1 MRIFQRAAVL
11 AILAILTSGCLLKD
25 ELHTWYVD
33 RTGRVVWVVTEKD
46 VRSDA
51 PAAVDRDQ
59 EEAGYWAAVRS
70 EMHPMARG
78 LRLLGAEAM
87 RTRAVRAESP
97 FTVVTEGHFTGLGEL
112 GQRLIVHA
120 GLRGSS
126 VVTRADGMWAWTM
139 TVRDPQATGDS
150 MDHVDE
156 GLASL
161 LGGLDKLQ
169 IVQVSGRFE
178 EAAGFSL
185 SRDQRVASF
194 NEDASNGD
202 DTTIRLI
209 LRWR

>member
-1 MRIFQRAAVL
+1 MRFLRRAAFL
-11 AILAILTSGCLLKD
+11 AILGMVASGCLLKD

-33 RTGRVVWVVTEKD
+33 RAGRVVWVVTEKD

-51 PAAVDRDQ
+51 QAAVDRDQ

-78 LRLLGAEAM
+78 LRLLGAETM

-126 VVTRADGMWAWTM
+126 IVTRPDGMWEWTM
-139 TVRDPQATGDS
+139 TVRDPHATGDS
-150 MDHVDE
+150 MEHVDE

-169 IVQVSGRFE
+169 IVLVSGRFE
-178 EAAGFSL
+178 DATGFGL
-185 SRDQRVASF
+185 SSDRRIATL
-194 NEDASNGD
+194 NEDPSSND
-202 DTTIRLI
+202 ETTVTLM
-209 LRWR
+209 LKWR